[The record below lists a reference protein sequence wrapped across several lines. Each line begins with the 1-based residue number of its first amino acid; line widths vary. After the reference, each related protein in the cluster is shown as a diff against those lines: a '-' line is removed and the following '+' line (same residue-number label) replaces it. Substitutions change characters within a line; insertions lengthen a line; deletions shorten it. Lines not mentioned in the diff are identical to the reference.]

1 MDCTRIWINAINPY
15 MDRPTIQLQ
24 IHTFVEDLQIIAV
37 KDSPRF
43 LQNRLRTSLAAL
55 AAGNHSTFLN
65 FSQSIPKT

>member
-24 IHTFVEDLQIIAV
+24 IHTFVEYLQIIAV

-43 LQNRLRTSLAAL
+43 LQNRFRTSLAAL
-55 AAGNHSTFLN
+55 AAGNHSAFHT
-65 FSQSIPKT
+65 FSQSTPKT